1 MNDTCMQVDQ
11 AVSMAFGQSRGSN
24 YVRIQGNGIVGN
36 TLPTTS
42 NNNINN
48 EKKNKNKG
56 KGGMLDII
64 ADQMLAQKNVESV
77 LFQGKKLVESTNLE
91 KLEYFGG
98 ELIKEQEWR
107 KTGVLPP
114 VILKHSSTTSSS
126 SSPPRS
132 SSATT
137 TSTISSSS

>member
-1 MNDTCMQVDQ
+1 MQVDQ
-11 AVSMAFGQSRGSN
+11 AVSMAFGQSRTSN
-24 YVRIQGNGIVGN
+24 YVRIQGNGIVGKTFPATYN
-36 TLPTTS
+36 I
-42 NNNINN
+42 INN
-48 EKKNKNKG
+48 EKKNKK

-77 LFQGKKLVESTNLE
+77 LFQGKKLVDSTNLE

-107 KTGVLPP
+107 KTSVLPP

>member
-1 MNDTCMQVDQ
+1 MQVDQ
-11 AVSMAFGQSRGSN
+11 AVSMAFGQSRRSN
-24 YVRIQGNGIVGN
+24 YVRIQGNGIVGK
-36 TLPTTS
+36 TLPTS
-42 NNNINN
+42 YNIINYN
-48 EKKNKNKG
+48 EKKNKK
-56 KGGMLDII
+56 KGGLLDII

-107 KTGVLPP
+107 KTSVLPP

>member
-1 MNDTCMQVDQ
+1 MQVDQ
-11 AVSMAFGQSRGSN
+11 AVSMAFGQSRTSN
-24 YVRIQGNGIVGN
+24 YVRIQGNGIVGK
-36 TLPTTS
+36 TLPATY
-42 NNNINN
+42 NIINN
-48 EKKNKNKG
+48 EKKNKK
-56 KGGMLDII
+56 KGGVLDII

-77 LFQGKKLVESTNLE
+77 LFQGKKLVEITNLE

-107 KTGVLPP
+107 KTSVLPP